1 MARHCEVRE
10 MRNAEAGLVI
20 IRATRGGG
28 HWKAA

>member
-1 MARHCEVRE
+1 MASNCEVRE

-20 IRATRGGG
+20 IRTSFGGG